1 MAKTI
6 LVTGAAGFLG
16 SHICKELLNRKY
28 EVIGVDN
35 LLGGDKDNIPF
46 LNNFYKLDCADFKS
60 MLKITKDIDVLFHCA
75 ATAHEGLS
83 VFSPYTI
90 TQNNIMATVGVATA
104 AIQNGVKRIIYCSS
118 MARYGDQQS
127 PFTEDMPTKPVDPY
141 GISKVAG
148 EEILKTFDNADD
160 AYNMEAKI
168 VNEEWIRSGNSY
180 NVALGGRKA
189 GKPSKYSHLFAKWKS
204 LYESGMTMK
213 EIAKITG
220 LSSHATISINLDNI
234 VTKRKKYLIANKARQ
249 MKLFCIELGKHY
261 NSQKDF
267 LLETFGDCKSVG
279 NLSVAIKN
287 GLKFRGLTVVRA

>member
-1 MAKTI
+1 MT
-6 LVTGAAGFLG
+6 
-16 SHICKELLNRKY
+16 Y
-28 EVIGVDN
+28 DN
-35 LLGGDKDNIPF
+35 LGYFWCLYKTTCAVSGKVYVGVHKTKKIP
-46 LNNFYKLDCADFKS
+46 NNYIGCGVVSDVSAKRRA
-60 MLKITKDIDVLFHCA
+60 LKIK
-75 ATAHEGLS
+75 
-83 VFSPYTI
+83 
-90 TQNNIMATVGVATA
+90 
-104 AIQNGVKRIIYCSS
+104 
-118 MARYGDQQS
+118 S
-127 PFTEDMPTKPVDPY
+127 PFVHAVAKY
-141 GISKVAG
+141 GYKNFNK
-148 EEILKTFDNADD
+148 EILRTFDNADD
-160 AYNMEAKI
+160 AYNMETQI

-213 EIAKITG
+213 EIARITG

-234 VTKRKKYLIANKARQ
+234 VTKRKKYLIANKARE

-267 LLETFGDCKSVG
+267 LFKTFGDCRPNG